1 MATQHHHHQ
10 LLFLTTLFTF
20 LTLSAARPCKTI
32 IFISTSTSF
41 TQNPTLLTLYF
52 TNTPQTDPTNTFSAN
67 NQFTVLSN
75 QFSQNVKVLEPPQLV
90 ENFNS
95 NSIRDRTL
103 DILSIVGAL
112 LFGVGSGVLTAAIM
126 YSVWSVLF
134 EGRFDFGGD
143 EDDDQEINNC
153 LKKLGYVVVDNGDIG
168 AKQVD

>member
-1 MATQHHHHQ
+1 M
-10 LLFLTTLFTF
+10 
-20 LTLSAARPCKTI
+20 
-32 IFISTSTSF
+32 
-41 TQNPTLLTLYF
+41 
-52 TNTPQTDPTNTFSAN
+52 
-67 NQFTVLSN
+67 LSN
-75 QFSQNVKVLEPPQLV
+75 QFSQNFKVLEPQLV
-90 ENFNS
+90 EKFDS

-143 EDDDQEINNC
+143 EDDDQEIYS
-153 LKKLGYVVVDNGDIG
+153 LKKMGYVVVDNGDIG